1 VILIQNLNCRYF
13 SAVSTY
19 TSALLGIYYIRF
31 FWQIKLFVTE
41 IYLRD
46 VGSHGVQIVS
56 PKRPC

>member
-1 VILIQNLNCRYF
+1 
-13 SAVSTY
+13 
-19 TSALLGIYYIRF
+19 
-31 FWQIKLFVTE
+31 VTE